1 MFIEPG
7 PTIHPFHLHGYLMQI
22 LETGSR
28 DDYENG
34 NPAYRKLTR
43 KAPLKDTI
51 AVPSGGYAIGR
62 FRATNPGLWLMH
74 CHIEYHMHIGM
85 RLIIKVGTKKN
96 MVPPP
101 KNFPVCGNFPA

>member
-7 PTIHPFHLHGYLMQI
+7 PTIHPFHFHGYLMQV
-22 LETGSR
+22 LETGSK
-28 DDYENG
+28 DEYENG

-51 AVPSGGYAIGR
+51 AVPSGGYAIAR
-62 FRATNPGLWLMH
+62 FRATNPGFWLMH

-85 RLIIKVGTKKN
+85 RLIVKVGKKRD

-101 KNFPVCGNFPA
+101 DNFPVCGNFPA